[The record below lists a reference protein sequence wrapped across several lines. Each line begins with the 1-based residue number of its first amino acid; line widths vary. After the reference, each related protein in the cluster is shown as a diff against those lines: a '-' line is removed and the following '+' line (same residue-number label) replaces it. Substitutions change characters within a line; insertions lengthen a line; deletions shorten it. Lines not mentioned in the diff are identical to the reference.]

1 MKKLPIYILVDVS
14 GSMDGYPI
22 HTVMHSLEQLVSD
35 LRSDRRAVEC
45 AYLSVIT
52 FSDEAHQVVPLTE
65 VECFQVPDLTAYGR
79 TALGPALSLL
89 CECRDRDLASGT
101 PSYLPIVIIL
111 TDGQPTEG
119 DFNKGIQDFKSRKW
133 GNCACCAIGQ
143 EVDLDS
149 LKRISD
155 DVVQLPGGRDMSSD
169 DFTAFYKKTIS
180 I

>member
-1 MKKLPIYILVDVS
+1 MDVS

-22 HTVMHSLEQLVSD
+22 HTVMNSLEQFVSD
-35 LRSDRRAVEC
+35 LSSDCRAVEC

-52 FSDEAHQVVPLTE
+52 FSDEVHQVVPLTPLA
-65 VECFQVPDLTAYGR
+65 CFRVPDLTAYGR

-89 CECRDRDLASGT
+89 CECRDRDLSSGT

-111 TDGQPTEG
+111 TDGNPNEG

-133 GNCACCAIGQ
+133 GNCTCCAIGQ
-143 EVDLDS
+143 EVDLDI

-169 DFTAFYKKTIS
+169 DFTAFYKKAIS